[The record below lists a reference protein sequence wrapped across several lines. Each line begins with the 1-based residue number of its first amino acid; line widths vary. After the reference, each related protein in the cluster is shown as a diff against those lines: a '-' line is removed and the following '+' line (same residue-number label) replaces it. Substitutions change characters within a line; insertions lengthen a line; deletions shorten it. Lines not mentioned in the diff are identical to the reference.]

1 MQTTKALAMLS
12 LLLVSGCAS
21 LEGPEYGVFDPYES
35 VNRPIYNASDWI
47 DRNALAPVAR
57 GYQRITPGWFRGGVD
72 NFFSNLR
79 EINSVVNGL
88 LQGKPAAAG
97 TGLARIVINST
108 VGIGGLVDVAGRN
121 GLVHQEEDLGQT
133 LAVAGITRSR
143 YVYLPVIGP
152 SAIRDAPA
160 SLVNAALPRLIL
172 GTAYTWWVGCLDVIN
187 ARAEVLSATDARDA
201 SALDPYAFTR
211 EAYYQRRKFLIFDGD
226 PPMDDFF
233 SDEFDEFDDEP

>member
-1 MQTTKALAMLS
+1 M
-12 LLLVSGCAS
+12 
-21 LEGPEYGVFDPYES
+21 
-35 VNRPIYNASDWI
+35 
-47 DRNALAPVAR
+47 
-57 GYQRITPGWFRGGVD
+57 
-72 NFFSNLR
+72 
-79 EINSVVNGL
+79 
-88 LQGKPAAAG
+88 
-97 TGLARIVINST
+97 
-108 VGIGGLVDVAGRN
+108 
-121 GLVHQEEDLGQT
+121 
-133 LAVAGITRSR
+133 
-143 YVYLPVIGP
+143 IGP

-160 SLVNAALPRLIL
+160 SLVNAALPRIIL